1 MSKIDETISA
11 WAEHW
16 VAQGVLAL
24 EAEAIAVGTFARGV
38 IYGRLTRLEA
48 VAAAARVIRG
58 LSRIGLLATEA
69 DYDML
74 ADAHDA
80 LADALDALDD

>member
-1 MSKIDETISA
+1 MQEDEHVYV
-11 WAEHW
+11 WKKLRVDDVVVGFFH
-16 VAQGVLAL
+16 L
-24 EAEAIAVGTFARGV
+24 EK
-38 IYGRLTRLEA
+38 LEA
-48 VAAAARVIRG
+48 VADAARVIRG